1 MAYGIIDTAARL
13 CTHDIHIRHVLRLT
27 SKIVTCGKN
36 NKGKRN
42 VDRNSGAPG
51 GSRISPREGVFL
63 LKGCAQSAREIF
75 KATPTFR
82 RTTPICVR
90 IQWLLQ
96 LQIEKLC

>member
-1 MAYGIIDTAARL
+1 MDDAHGFHCSNIYATR
-13 CTHDIHIRHVLRLT
+13 
-27 SKIVTCGKN
+27 
-36 NKGKRN
+36 
-42 VDRNSGAPG
+42 G
-51 GSRISPREGVFL
+51 GSRISLRGVL
-63 LKGCAQSAREIF
+63 LKERALCAREKF